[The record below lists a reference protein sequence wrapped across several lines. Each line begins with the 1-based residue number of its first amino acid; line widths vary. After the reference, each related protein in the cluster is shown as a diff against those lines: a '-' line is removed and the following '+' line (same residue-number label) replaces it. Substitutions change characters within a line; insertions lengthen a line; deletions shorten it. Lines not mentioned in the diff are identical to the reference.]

1 MQILRDLSLLQIQI
15 RDLEGY
21 RDTRYQ
27 LLQLRPTQRVSWIGY
42 AMAYHLLKD
51 YDIALSIL
59 EEFSKT
65 QQVSFILF
73 YILFI

>member
-1 MQILRDLSLLQIQI
+1 LQILRDLSLLQIQI

-42 AMAYHLLKD
+42 AMSYHLLKD
-51 YDIALSIL
+51 YNIALSIL
-59 EEFSKT
+59 DEFAKT
-65 QQVSFILF
+65 QQV
-73 YILFI
+73 YK

>member
-15 RDLEGY
+15 RDLEGF

-42 AMAYHLLKD
+42 AMSYHLLKD
-51 YDIALSIL
+51 YNIANNIL
-59 EEFSKT
+59 EEFNKT
-65 QQVSFILF
+65 QVLKKFMFEI
-73 YILFI
+73 

>member
-1 MQILRDLSLLQIQI
+1 MFETKENIQILRDLSLLQIQI

-42 AMAYHLLKD
+42 AMAHHLLND
-51 YDIALSIL
+51 FDTAISIL
-59 EEFSKT
+59 EEFNKT
-65 QQVSFILF
+65 QHV
-73 YILFI
+73 Y